1 MILNYILY
9 RKLDKVIVLSNL
21 DAKVYKKYLNNVDV
35 IPNAKSYI
43 RKKNLIQ
50 RTKGLFQLEV

>member
-35 IPNAKSYI
+35 IPNSKSYI
-43 RKKNLIQ
+43 SKKNLI
-50 RTKGLFQLEV
+50 

>member
-43 RKKNLIQ
+43 SKKNLIQ